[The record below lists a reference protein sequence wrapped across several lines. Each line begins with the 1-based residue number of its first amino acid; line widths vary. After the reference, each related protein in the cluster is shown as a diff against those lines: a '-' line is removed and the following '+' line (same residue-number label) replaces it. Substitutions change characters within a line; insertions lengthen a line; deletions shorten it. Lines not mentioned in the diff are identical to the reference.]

1 MNTLVPIEYYTTIYY
16 NILLFFMLFF
26 FISTFREELTSKIN
40 LSTKNAFG
48 IFLLV
53 FVISYIGFRPI
64 DPIFGDMTTYRDYL
78 ERYASG
84 EDFLGNEND
93 YIFQVF
99 MRFCARNATHEIFFL
114 LCAML
119 YIYPLYSAS
128 KNLFKEYWF
137 YAFLMLVISFSFWGY
152 AVNGIRNGIA
162 TTIFIYGISQKKR
175 LLMFA
180 LIGISY
186 LTHNAMMIPAAAFLI
201 AISLDKTKWFLY
213 GWLLC
218 IPLSLVL
225 GGSLELFFNDLVE
238 SERTVG
244 YLSDTD
250 EFSEQFSSTGFRW
263 DFLLYSMSG
272 VYAVWYFIIKQK
284 FEDKTYS
291 LICNT
296 YLIANAFWILVIRA
310 SFSNRFAYLS
320 WFLMGIVII
329 YPFLKRKFFSEQHK
343 LMGRL
348 IFVYFAFTYIMNIL
362 RGNN

>member
-1 MNTLVPIEYYTTIYY
+1 
-16 NILLFFMLFF
+16 
-26 FISTFREELTSKIN
+26 
-40 LSTKNAFG
+40 
-48 IFLLV
+48 
-53 FVISYIGFRPI
+53 
-64 DPIFGDMTTYRDYL
+64 
-78 ERYASG
+78 
-84 EDFLGNEND
+84 
-93 YIFQVF
+93 
-99 MRFCARNATHEIFFL
+99 
-114 LCAML
+114 
-119 YIYPLYSAS
+119 
-128 KNLFKEYWF
+128 
-137 YAFLMLVISFSFWGY
+137 
-152 AVNGIRNGIA
+152 
-162 TTIFIYGISQKKR
+162 
-175 LLMFA
+175 MFA
-180 LIGISY
+180 LIGVSY

-284 FEDKTYS
+284 YEDKTYS

-296 YLIANAFWILVIRA
+296 YLIANSFWILVIRA

-320 WFLMGIVII
+320 WFLLGIVII
-329 YPFLKRKFFSEQHK
+329 YPFLKRKFFSEQHI

-362 RGNN
+362 KGNN